1 MNINFLNRKILFAFD
16 NLSLF
21 YWNLFLISKID
32 INLIENFGWKSDD
45 WLHFV
50 KNGFNFIHFL
60 HKFRSISNEK
70 LIFYKSLDQFKGE
83 PKIN

>member
-1 MNINFLNRKILFAFD
+1 MGYFCKNFSMNINFLNRKIVFAFD

-50 KNGFNFIHFL
+50 NSVFERTAL
-60 HKFRSISNEK
+60 
-70 LIFYKSLDQFKGE
+70 LIRRDLKYL
-83 PKIN
+83 